1 MREEGRTEN
10 TSRRWQAHVP
20 RQPRRRGRRWP
31 RRRRRAA
38 PPAPRNPLA
47 DRREG
52 RRVAVGAPK
61 RRHSPG
67 GRAAELTLLPT
78 ADDATHLS
86 HPHTASLSR
95 GGERRGSTYD
105 TYSTV
110 HQHLVH
116 ICEWSHADRKRTGG
130 EQHHHHVCAQGLSCH
145 GRSRQPRRR
154 TPRGVGAAQARWRA
168 GTLRGSRGGHV
179 AGRVRTRPPLTVD
192 NVADATLPLGG
203 RGHGESLKSTFPAA
217 APGAPVRSWRK
228 WAPSASGSTVALG
241 YVLLA
246 SGRGPTQCARR
257 TVHAPAQPRTARQR
271 PLQSA

>member
-10 TSRRWQAHVP
+10 TSRRWHAHVP

-31 RRRRRAA
+31 RRRRRAP

-154 TPRGVGAAQARWRA
+154 SRPPQEVWEQLKPAGGPVRCGDPAAA
-168 GTLRGSRGGHV
+168 TSRGGCGP
-179 AGRVRTRPPLTVD
+179 APPSQWTTLQTLRCHWVEGGTVK
-192 NVADATLPLGG
+192 A
-203 RGHGESLKSTFPAA
+203 
-217 APGAPVRSWRK
+217 
-228 WAPSASGSTVALG
+228 
-241 YVLLA
+241 
-246 SGRGPTQCARR
+246 
-257 TVHAPAQPRTARQR
+257 
-271 PLQSA
+271 